1 MYREE
6 ILKQEEITKSY
17 ILKVIFQNIKGIS
30 RKGKDNLNADCLYLW
45 INIFT
50 KEKISDKRQTS
61 IKYKIVLED
70 YYIDNSDYQLDN

>member
-30 RKGKDNLNADCLYLW
+30 RKGKDNLNADCLYL
-45 INIFT
+45 
-50 KEKISDKRQTS
+50 
-61 IKYKIVLED
+61 
-70 YYIDNSDYQLDN
+70 